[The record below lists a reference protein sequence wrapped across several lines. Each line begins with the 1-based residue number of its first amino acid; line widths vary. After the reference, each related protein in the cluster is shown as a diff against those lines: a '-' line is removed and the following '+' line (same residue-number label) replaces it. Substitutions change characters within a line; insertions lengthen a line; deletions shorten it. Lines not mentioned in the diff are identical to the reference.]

1 MASKT
6 LIVIMAY
13 LYGFW
18 NIHMIIRLCTNIYHV
33 IITLYKYVKWKQNCK
48 SVWKNNAKYFI
59 SRKKMNYI
67 KRCPVNQDFFNYET
81 ANAKKRQ

>member
-13 LYGFW
+13 LYGVW

-33 IITLYKYVKWKQNCK
+33 IITLYKYVK
-48 SVWKNNAKYFI
+48 
-59 SRKKMNYI
+59 
-67 KRCPVNQDFFNYET
+67 
-81 ANAKKRQ
+81 